1 MSTETKVLIGIGIAT
16 LFIVIGAAYFV
27 GGKPSPTA
35 VNAKPIQNIEALV
48 RKDSHAEGPA
58 NAKVTFVEFA
68 DFECP
73 GCGVANPIVQQ
84 LRGEYKGKIRYVFRQ
99 FPLQMHK
106 HSKLAAQAAEA
117 AGAQGKFF
125 EMEDKLFSGQKDWAN
140 SSKPLEIYTRYA
152 KEIGIDADK
161 FKKEVEE
168 EKYTKKIEAD
178 MKDGYAVGIDYTPT
192 FFINGVKQE
201 GGIDYKTYKMQF
213 DELLNK

>member
-16 LFIVIGAAYFV
+16 LLIVIGAAYFV
-27 GGKPSPTA
+27 GGKPSPTTA
-35 VNAKPIQNIEALV
+35 NAKPIQNVEALV
-48 RKDSHAEGPA
+48 RKDSHVEGPA

-73 GCGVANPIVQQ
+73 GCGVASPIVKQ

-125 EMEDKLFSGQKDWAN
+125 EMEDKIFSGQKDWAN
-140 SSKPLEIYTRYA
+140 SDKPLEIYTRYA
-152 KEIGIDADK
+152 KEIGIDTDR
-161 FKKEVEE
+161 FKKEVESGA
-168 EKYTKKIEAD
+168 YTKKIEAD

-201 GGIDYKTYKMQF
+201 GGIDYKTYKDQF
-213 DELLNK
+213 DKLLK

>member
-1 MSTETKVLIGIGIAT
+1 MSTETKVLIGIGLAT
-16 LFIVIGAAYFV
+16 LVIVIGAAYFV

-35 VNAKPIQNIEALV
+35 TNAKPIQNVEALV
-48 RKDSHAEGPA
+48 RKDSHVEGPA

-73 GCGVANPIVQQ
+73 GCGVASPIVKQ

-125 EMEDKLFSGQKDWAN
+125 EMEDKLFSGQKDWTNNDKA
-140 SSKPLEIYTRYA
+140 LEIYTRYA
-152 KEIGIDADK
+152 KEIGLDTEK
-161 FKKEVEE
+161 FKKEVEAGT
-168 EKYTKKIEAD
+168 YMKKIEAD

-192 FFINGVKQE
+192 FFINGIKQE
-201 GGIDYKTYKMQF
+201 GGIDYKTYKAQF
-213 DELLNK
+213 DELLK